1 MANLKVLTPRTLAE
15 YLVSQLDLENILAK
29 KFPRC
34 DYGIIDTDG
43 ETEFDQEELEFLH
56 SGVCG
61 WYGIKDVDIGFDSFD
76 LVLIADYYGGSCAE
90 LTQLYDG
97 ISAEDATKEIARI
110 IVDSMNVQEATVT
123 KDTFLMVDF
132 GEEITEVD

>member
-1 MANLKVLTPRTLAE
+1 MDNLKVLTPKTLAE
-15 YLVSQLDLENILAK
+15 YLVSQLDLEDILGK
-29 KFPRC
+29 KFPQC

-61 WYGIKDVDIGFDSFD
+61 WYGIKDIDAGFDSD
-76 LVLIADYYGGSCAE
+76 VLVLIADYYGGSCAE

-97 ISAEDATKEIARI
+97 IFAEDAAKEIARI

-123 KDTFLMVDF
+123 NDTVLMVDF